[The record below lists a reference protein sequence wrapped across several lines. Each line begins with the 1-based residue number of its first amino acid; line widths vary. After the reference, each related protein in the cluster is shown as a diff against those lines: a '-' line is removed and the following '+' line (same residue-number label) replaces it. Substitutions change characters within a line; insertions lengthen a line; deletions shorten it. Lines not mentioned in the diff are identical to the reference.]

1 MSGTEL
7 TPATHAKSTK
17 GSPNEHHFLS
27 ADELLELEPDKAFEA
42 ALRHEA
48 VLCVNDKHALE
59 WAKFVQATVAKYRLT
74 FAETAALAIEQ
85 ESFGLT
91 HASVHEWTVNTCMVI
106 QRKFRIALRIGQIH
120 LSKVMGGDDR
130 VAYLCD
136 HRPMG
141 LLGIYGL
148 EDN

>member
-1 MSGTEL
+1 MSDSDLMPEAHDKASKT
-7 TPATHAKSTK
+7 
-17 GSPNEHHFLS
+17 SPNEHHFLS
-27 ADELLELEPDKAFEA
+27 ADEMLEMEPDQAFEA

-48 VLCVNDKHALE
+48 ALCVNDKHALE
-59 WAKFVQATVAKYRLT
+59 WATFVEATVAKYRLA

-91 HASVHEWTVNTCMVI
+91 HDSVHEWTVETCMVI
-106 QRKFRIALRIGQIH
+106 QRKFRIALRIGLIH
-120 LSKVMGGDDR
+120 LSKVMGEDEG
-130 VAYLCD
+130 VAYLSD

-141 LLGIYGL
+141 LLKIYGL